1 MISEKIQKVFAEHP
15 EVLYGFAPNADE
27 TAQVYR
33 SILTFAV
40 PYGKQLSLKTY
51 TEEVFEEGIQL
62 AKKTVELLLKRL
74 KQALDE
80 ERVPYRFPP
89 AAQSNETELLAPVS
103 FKATAV
109 QAGLGWIGKNDV
121 LITKEYGP
129 RVRLYAILIDEVFQ
143 YGAPVIKSLCPVSC
157 RLCADACP
165 VHALRG
171 VRWTPDIQRSDLI
184 DYPLCNQTRSL
195 VLLER
200 HSKKA
205 LWIFH
210 RAFFL
215 LVKPTVL
222 FFDKA
227 RSWKPQA

>member
-1 MISEKIQKVFAEHP
+1 MISEKIQQAFAEYP
-15 EVLYGFAPNADE
+15 KALYGFAPNAGE
-27 TAQVYR
+27 TAQNYR
-33 SILTFAV
+33 SVLALAT
-40 PYGKQLSLKTY
+40 PYGRQLSLETY
-51 TEEVFEEGIQL
+51 TEEAFEEGIQL
-62 AKKTVELLLKRL
+62 AKKTVELLLKML

-80 ERVPYRFPP
+80 EHIPYWFPP

-103 FKATAV
+103 FKAAAV

-157 RLCADACP
+157 RLCVDACP

-184 DYPLCNQTRSL
+184 DYPLCNQTRSRAL
-195 VLLER
+195 AQRGEKSTCGLCMAACPVG
-200 HSKKA
+200 KKEKSS
-205 LWIFH
+205 L
-210 RAFFL
+210 
-215 LVKPTVL
+215 
-222 FFDKA
+222 
-227 RSWKPQA
+227 